1 MSRRIPTH
9 GFFAALA
16 AAVLLTLTA
25 CGSSGVGDI
34 LGSPRDDSGS
44 SYPGSLGDVRGTVER
59 VDTRDRFIVV
69 NGDDSYRSNL
79 RNGNEE
85 IVVYYD
91 NSTVV
96 RHDGRS
102 YRPEDLERGDRV
114 EIDVD
119 QSGSRLIAQDI
130 EVVHDATAGTGTGT
144 GTGTYDDD
152 YRSTSEV
159 RGVVRYVDTRARTL
173 EIEPR
178 SSSFSTG
185 RQDVVTVR
193 YDTSTTVQFEGR
205 NYSPEN
211 LERGDEVEIEVRD
224 LNGQLLAEEILV
236 VGEGRSIGR

>member
-1 MSRRIPTH
+1 MSRRNIPH
-9 GFFAALA
+9 NGLFAALA
-16 AAVLLTLTA
+16 AAVLLTLTLTG
-25 CGSSGVGDI
+25 CGSSGVDDV
-34 LGSPRDDSGS
+34 LGRDT
-44 SYPGSLGDVRGTVER
+44 SYPTNIGGVRGTVER
-59 VDTRDRFIVV
+59 VDTRERIIVV
-69 NGDDSYRSNL
+69 NGDESYRSNL

-91 NSTVV
+91 NNTTV
-96 RHDGRS
+96 RHEGRT

-130 EVVHDATAGTGTGT
+130 QVLHDATAGT

-152 YRSTSEV
+152 YRTTGEV
-159 RGVVRYVDTRARTL
+159 RGVVRYIDTQARTL

-185 RQDVVTVR
+185 RSDVVVVR
-193 YDTSTTVQFEGR
+193 YDSSTTVQFEGR
-205 NYSPEN
+205 SYNPEN